1 MTKVSNNQI
10 HKLDLK
16 IVPIMITLLLG
27 GFISL
32 LNETILNVAFP
43 KIMSEMHI
51 GAGTVQWLATGYML
65 VVGILVPITAF
76 LIHTFTTKQL
86 YNTAIVLFLI
96 GTLSAGF
103 STTFPML
110 LISRMFQ
117 ACGTGMLVPIMMN
130 TILVINPPEKH
141 GAALGLGLF
150 VILFAPAIGPTIAG
164 LILNFFNW
172 NGLFFC
178 LVPFALLAIVL
189 GSIYLKNVSTIT
201 KPKIDALSIILSTLG
216 FGGIIYGISA
226 SESAGLFNSQV
237 LIASG
242 IGLASVVLFVWRQLG
257 LKQPMLEVRAFK
269 YPMFAIGVL
278 LIMINMMIWFSLNI
292 ILPTFMQNALGV
304 SSVVAGL
311 ALLPGGLINGIFSPL
326 TGRMYDKLGAKIL
339 LIAGFVF
346 MGIPVACLAC
356 ISINTSLAL
365 IIALHCVFC
374 LGGAFIMAPA
384 QTNSLKQLP
393 PQNAADGVAI
403 INTSLQIAAAMGSS
417 LFIGLMEAGQ
427 RNYLLKVTHFT
438 VMEDRLA
445 SLFGMKY
452 SLLVA
457 IGFILV
463 GLILAVF
470 VKSNQSISNQQVS
483 KSEENQCLES
493 ETSY

>member
-1 MTKVSNNQI
+1 MTKINNNQ
-10 HKLDLK
+10 LQNRNFN

-43 KIMSEMHI
+43 QIMSDLHI

-86 YNTAIVLFLI
+86 YNTAIVLFLL

-103 STTFPML
+103 STAFSIL

-130 TILVINPPEKH
+130 TILMINPPEKH

-164 LILNFFNW
+164 LILSFFNW

-178 LVPFALLAIVL
+178 LIPFALVAIVL
-189 GSIYLKNVSTIT
+189 GSIYIKNVSTIT

-226 SESAGLFNSQV
+226 SESAGLFNSHV
-237 LIASG
+237 LIALG
-242 IGLASVVLFVWRQLG
+242 IGLVSIIMFVWRQLG

-292 ILPTFMQNALGV
+292 ILPTFMQNSLAV

-326 TGRMYDKLGAKIL
+326 AGRMYDKLGARVL
-339 LIAGFVF
+339 LIAGFIF
-346 MGIPVACLAC
+346 MGIPVTCLAY
-356 ISINTSLAL
+356 ISIHTSLTL

-393 PQNAADGVAI
+393 PQNSADGVAI
-403 INTSLQIAAAMGSS
+403 INTSIQIAAALGSS
-417 LFIGLMEAGQ
+417 LFIGLLETGQ
-427 RNYLLKVTHFT
+427 RNYLLKVTNFT
-438 VMEDRLA
+438 DMENRLA

-463 GLILAVF
+463 GLLLASF
-470 VKSNQSISNQQVS
+470 VKSNQS
-483 KSEENQCLES
+483 
-493 ETSY
+493 TSTQ